1 MGRGQSGLASD
12 DAPGRHAEGCS
23 VPSHSAPAA
32 TAKLN
37 RQGNKVILIRP
48 ARRISAERRRV
59 QHKAIGPPVKG
70 AQGGAPAQRA
80 ATRPRRQRRALRS
93 RDDRQSRLR
102 EPCRLFYPLMFTFPL
117 DPLPPKPR
125 YTWTPTTH
133 QSPHR
138 PGRGGTKRLRR
149 VACRARHSTSPSL
162 TASPSRTDWTRTPQ
176 QWQLL
181 PRSTCQRSGSRP
193 MRGAGS

>member
-23 VPSHSAPAA
+23 VLSHSAPAA

-70 AQGGAPAQRA
+70 AQGA
-80 ATRPRRQRRALRS
+80 RQRSAQPYA
-93 RDDRQSRLR
+93 RDASVARC
-102 EPCRLFYPLMFTFPL
+102 EVG
-117 DPLPPKPR
+117 
-125 YTWTPTTH
+125 TTGKADFVSH
-133 QSPHR
+133 
-138 PGRGGTKRLRR
+138 GG
-149 VACRARHSTSPSL
+149 CST
-162 TASPSRTDWTRTPQ
+162 R
-176 QWQLL
+176 
-181 PRSTCQRSGSRP
+181 
-193 MRGAGS
+193 